1 LDAASGL
8 SPDNPLHSRSLYRAA
23 QSAQLADRAQEA
35 LALHQQAALTA
46 TNSTDERQA
55 IWGQFITHTE
65 LGHRDAALQAII
77 RFEHSRPTGT
87 EDKLRQAQAH
97 LSAAIRWGGVRE
109 ALEHWRHRLELVEG
123 PCDPLVKTGYLQM
136 LGTALGLAAAYED
149 AFQVAELEREEALRV
164 GLEFVLPHSL
174 CMRAHAENGL
184 RRFRDAGK
192 TIREILKRA
201 ADLRDNHSATNA
213 RVIEA
218 KMLLAQGKVLDAL
231 ATLEAEPL
239 DWPNPVIRAEFLAMR
254 ALTAACTDEPDRAM
268 TLAQESAAVSDQ
280 VEADLPARWATAIA
294 ELRITGEADRLGSAF
309 DRSQATGHWDSVVAS
324 YRAHPPVLVALA
336 DDPSRSRSICNLV
349 EAVGDHSLAR
359 RFNIP
364 IRPPRGQATSTL
376 TKREREVATLICQ
389 GFSNEEI
396 AKALWIEQTTAK
408 VHVQHILRKLGVR
421 SRTEAAMR
429 AAEEGFLETD

>member
-1 LDAASGL
+1 V
-8 SPDNPLHSRSLYRAA
+8 
-23 QSAQLADRAQEA
+23 
-35 LALHQQAALTA
+35 
-46 TNSTDERQA
+46 DERQA

-65 LGHRDAALQAII
+65 LGDRHAALQAIV
-77 RFEHSRPTGT
+77 RFEHSRPTTT

-109 ALEHWRHRLELVEG
+109 ALEQWRHRLDLVEG

-136 LGTALGLAAAYED
+136 LGTALGLAAAYSD
-149 AFQVAELEREEALRV
+149 ALRVAELEREEAQRV
-164 GLEFVLPHSL
+164 GLDFVLPHCL

-184 RRFRDAGK
+184 RRFHDAGK

-201 ADLRDNHSATNA
+201 AELRDNHSATNA

-218 KMLLAQGKVLDAL
+218 KMHLSQGKVGEAL

-239 DWPNPVIRAEFLAMR
+239 DWPNPVIKAEFLAMR
-254 ALTAACTDEPDRAM
+254 AMTAACADEPERAM

-280 VEADLPARWATAIA
+280 VEADLPGRWATAIA
-294 ELRITGEADRLGSAF
+294 ELRITGKTDHLGNTF
-309 DRSQATGHWDSVVAS
+309 DRSQETGHWDSVVAG

-336 DDPSRSRSICNLV
+336 DDPARSRAICNLL
-349 EAVGDHSLAR
+349 EAVGDHSLAQ
-359 RFNIP
+359 RFKIP
-364 IRPPRGQATSTL
+364 IYPTRGATASTF

-389 GFSNEEI
+389 GFSNDEI
-396 AKALWIEQTTAK
+396 AKALWIEQSTAK

-429 AAEEGFLETD
+429 IAEEGFLEID